1 MQVSRRLA
9 SLTLDSDTGTPVRL
23 GDFWQDAPVV
33 LVFIRHF
40 G

>member
-1 MQVSRRLA
+1 MNARKLAGLQV
-9 SLTLDSDTGTPVRL
+9 LDPEGRQVRL
-23 GDFWQDAPVV
+23 GDFWQDRSVV